1 MTNAVVV
8 FGSSGMLGSKVVQQL
23 HKRPQFVGRV
33 SALDKT
39 KFDVSRADTTE
50 IVSLLRSIGMQ
61 SGSYVVNCVGLT
73 KNRIVSN
80 DLDNNLAALAANT
93 VWPIRLAKAAEIL
106 NLKVIQPATDCVYS
120 GRTGDYDETYAHD
133 PTDLYGKTKSLG
145 EVESE
150 VVMHLRSSF
159 IGTQGSNKPKMLFE
173 WLNNIEPGSKVNGF
187 TNHFW
192 NGVTASLLAQVFVG
206 VIEKRIF
213 YPGITHLVPADTV
226 SKLTLLELILDFLD
240 RTDVEV
246 LPTEDEQAINR
257 SLSTH
262 YEERN
267 EVLFSLAGYTERPTI
282 SQLIKVSGI

>member
-8 FGSSGMLGSKVVQQL
+8 FGSTGMLGSQVVQQL
-23 HKRPQFVGRV
+23 HERPQFVGRFSV
-33 SALDKT
+33 LDKT
-39 KFDVSRADTTE
+39 KFDVSRAEITE
-50 IVSLLRSIGMQ
+50 IVSLLRSIGLQ

-106 NLKVIQPATDCVYS
+106 NLKVIQPATDCVFS
-120 GRTGDYDETYAHD
+120 GCRGDYDETHAHD

-145 EVESE
+145 EVESD

-192 NGVTASLLAQVFVG
+192 NGVTASLLARVFVG
-206 VIEKRIF
+206 VIEERIF

-267 EVLFSLAGYTERPTI
+267 EVLFSLAGYTERPKI